1 MSAAVAAGALV
12 LAAALAAR
20 WARRRRTGGTG
31 RSRRRGPLLAVT
43 ALLAIQALVGA
54 PATAQGLDCKEPP
67 NPERPGSGMVGA
79 VDPAPLGTGKV
90 GSPYDATGYAGDVW
104 HTYDLGCGPQGVTSP
119 NAVVDTW
126 VGNEL
131 FNVGKNVV
139 GATNGLHYALLSGN
153 LMAPL
158 DDVISTGTVALYDSV
173 FTPWFGLVAVVLAVM
188 LFRYIWQGD
197 MAAIGKRTMW
207 ALAGLWFASAT
218 YLTPLV
224 YTHALDDVVITGT
237 SAVQGGFLRE
247 VGVDERDALP
257 TTLHDQVVYRNWLR
271 GEFGSPDA
279 PQAKQYGRELLD
291 AQAWSKL
298 EVQEG
303 KDGGSPAGKKQQF
316 RDVANKL
323 GSTYGYFQG
332 VDGSRVGAGMLS
344 MLQSLAFGSFQL
356 LAKAAIL
363 LAQVLLRVLVL
374 AGPVIGLVALLYHQV
389 LRGVGRLAGA
399 ALINVGVISAMAGLH
414 TLILTWIFDPAHQF
428 SLLVQMLLATLVTA
442 VFLMIGRPFRR
453 MGQMVQL
460 SVGGEHGFFS
470 AGGSVP
476 ASVFSRFRGR
486 RRDTSSGDDFW
497 EKARDPDESEGR
509 EYEAA
514 TGRPR
519 GRVRPE
525 AEGMSVSATAQRTD
539 REAPAQR
546 ALGPGGGSAQ
556 GAAAPAA
563 LSGSGSGGQSRRPG
577 SAEQSES
584 QALPEARSTSRVV
597 DTAPVA
603 DVSWAGHDDDPVM
616 VPSRARSEAAPDPA
630 EPPLL
635 RRADTEV
642 VAGRPVNVVYRP
654 SRGLEVGEGLDDRN
668 RSAGRED

>member
-1 MSAAVAAGALV
+1 MSTAITVGLIV
-12 LAAALAAR
+12 LAAALV
-20 WARRRRTGGTG
+20 ARRRYRRTGT
-31 RSRRRGPLLAVT
+31 RRTRRRGPLLVVI
-43 ALLAIQALVGA
+43 ALLGLQALVGA
-54 PATAQGLDCKEPP
+54 PATAQSLDCKEPP

-79 VDPAPLGTGKV
+79 VDPAPLGTGQV
-90 GSPYDATGYAGDVW
+90 GSPYDETGYAGEVW

-131 FNVGKNVV
+131 FNVGKNIV
-139 GATNGLHYALLSGN
+139 GATDGLHYALLSGN

-173 FTPWFGLVAVVLAVM
+173 FTPWFGLVAVVLAVI

-197 MAAIGKRTMW
+197 MATIGKRTMW

-257 TTLHDQVVYRNWLR
+257 TLLHDQVIYRNWLR

-279 PQAKQYGRELLD
+279 PQSKQVGRELLT
-291 AQAWSKL
+291 AQAWTKL

-303 KDGGSPAGKKQQF
+303 KDGGSPDAKKQQF

-344 MLQSLAFGSFQL
+344 LLQSLAFGSFQL

-399 ALINVGVISAMAGLH
+399 ALLNVAIISAMAGLH
-414 TLILTWIFDPAHQF
+414 TLVLTWIFDPAHQL
-428 SLLVQMLLATLVTA
+428 SLLVQMLLATLITA

-460 SVGGEHGFFS
+460 SVGGQHGFFS
-470 AGGSVP
+470 DTVP

-486 RRDTSSGDDFW
+486 RRDSPSGDDFW
-497 EKARDPDESEGR
+497 EKARDTEDAEDTER
-509 EYEAA
+509 DAA

-525 AEGMSVSATAQRTD
+525 AEGMSVSATAHRTD
-539 REAPAQR
+539 RDTPQR
-546 ALGPGGGSAQ
+546 ALGAGGAQASAASAVLA
-556 GAAAPAA
+556 GT
-563 LSGSGSGGQSRRPG
+563 GSGGGESRRPG
-577 SAEQSES
+577 STSES
-584 QALPEARSTSRVV
+584 QSLPEARSTSRVV

-635 RRADTEV
+635 RRSDTEV

-654 SRGLEVGEGLDDRN
+654 SRGLEVAEGLDDRS
-668 RSAGRED
+668 RTGRED

>member
-1 MSAAVAAGALV
+1 VSAAITVGALA
-12 LAAALAAR
+12 LAAAIAVRRAR
-20 WARRRRTGGTG
+20 GPRQKDA
-31 RSRRRGPLLAVT
+31 RSRRRGPLLVVT
-43 ALLAIQALVGA
+43 GLLALQALTGA
-54 PATAQGLDCKEPP
+54 PASAQGLDCKEPP
-67 NPERPGSGMVGA
+67 NPERPGTGMVGA
-79 VDPAPLGTGKV
+79 IDPAPMGTGQV
-90 GSPYDATGYAGDVW
+90 GSPYDLTGYAGDVW
-104 HTYDLGCGPQGVTSP
+104 HTYDLGCGPQGVTHP
-119 NAVVDTW
+119 NAIVDTW
-126 VGNEL
+126 VGGQL
-131 FNVGKNVV
+131 FDVGKDIV

-173 FTPWFGLVAVVLAVM
+173 FTPWFGLVAVLLAVF

-237 SAVQGGFLRE
+237 SAVQGGFLKE

-257 TTLHDQVVYRNWLR
+257 TLLHDQVVYRNWLR

-279 PQAKQYGRELLD
+279 PQAKQYGTELLT
-291 AQAWSKL
+291 AQAWTKA
-298 EVQEG
+298 EVADG
-303 KDGGSPAGKKQQF
+303 KDGGSPEQKKQQF
-316 RDVANKL
+316 RDVANKM
-323 GSTYGYFQG
+323 GSAYGYFQG
-332 VDGSRVGAGMLS
+332 VDGSRVGAGMLATV
-344 MLQSLAFGSFQL
+344 QSLAFASFQL

-374 AGPVIGLVALLYHQV
+374 AGPVIGLVALLYHEA

-399 ALINVGVISAMAGLH
+399 AIINVAIISAMAGLH
-414 TLILTWIFDPAHQF
+414 TLILTWLFDPAHQLP
-428 SLLVQMLLATLVTA
+428 LLVQMLLAGLVTA

-470 AGGSVP
+470 GAVAG
-476 ASVFSRFRGR
+476 SVFSKFRGR
-486 RRDTSSGDDFW
+486 GQNGEAGEDFW
-497 EKARDPDESEGR
+497 TKARWSDGDSTEHD
-509 EYEAA
+509 AA
-514 TGRPR
+514 TGQRR
-519 GRVRPE
+519 RVRPE
-525 AEGMSVSATAQRTD
+525 AEGISVSATAQRTD
-539 REAPAQR
+539 REQPQR
-546 ALGPGGGSAQ
+546 AIDRTGGGQLARPALPGGGS
-556 GAAAPAA
+556 GGTSSDV
-563 LSGSGSGGQSRRPG
+563 SGTGEARRPG
-577 SAEQSES
+577 STGDAQ
-584 QALPEARSTSRVV
+584 LPEARSTSRVV

-616 VPSRARSEAAPDPA
+616 VPSRSEAAPDPA

-635 RRADTEV
+635 QRSDTEV

-654 SRGLEVGEGLDDRN
+654 SRGLEVAEGFDDRN
-668 RSAGRED
+668 RGVDRQD

>member
-1 MSAAVAAGALV
+1 MTAAITVGAFA
-12 LAAALAAR
+12 LAAAIAV
-20 WARRRRTGGTG
+20 RRVRRSRQKDTG

-43 ALLAIQALVGA
+43 GMLVLQALIGA
-54 PATAQGLDCKEPP
+54 PASAQGLDCKQAP
-67 NPERPGSGMVGA
+67 NPERPGTGMVGA
-79 VDPAPLGTGKV
+79 IDPAPMGTGQV
-90 GSPYDATGYAGDVW
+90 GTPYDLTGYAGDVW
-104 HTYDLGCGPQGVTSP
+104 HTYDLGCGPQGVTHP
-119 NAVVDTW
+119 NAIVDTW
-126 VGNEL
+126 VGGQL
-131 FNVGKNVV
+131 FNVGKDIV

-158 DDVISTGTVALYDSV
+158 DDVVSTGTVALYDSV
-173 FTPWFGLVAVVLAVM
+173 FTPWFGLVAVVLAVV

-257 TTLHDQVVYRNWLR
+257 TLLHDQVIYRNWLR

-279 PQAKQYGRELLD
+279 PQAKQYGNELLT
-291 AQAWSKL
+291 AQAWTKA
-298 EVQEG
+298 EVADG
-303 KDGGSPAGKKQQF
+303 KDGGSPEQKKQQF

-323 GSTYGYFQG
+323 GSSYGYFQG
-332 VDGSRVGAGMLS
+332 IDGSRVGAGMLATV
-344 MLQSLAFGSFQL
+344 QSLAFASFQL

-374 AGPVIGLVALLYHQV
+374 AGPVIGLVALLYHEV

-399 ALINVGVISAMAGLH
+399 ALINVAMISAMAGLH
-414 TLILTWIFDPAHQF
+414 TLILTWLFDPTHHL
-428 SLLVQMLLATLVTA
+428 SLLVQMLLAGLVTA

-470 AGGSVP
+470 GAVAG
-476 ASVFSRFRGR
+476 SVFSKFRGR
-486 RRDTSSGDDFW
+486 GGANGDAGEDFW
-497 EKARDPDESEGR
+497 TKARGAGDEDVEHD
-509 EYEAA
+509 AA
-514 TGRPR
+514 TGQRR
-519 GRVRPE
+519 RVRPE
-525 AEGMSVSATAQRTD
+525 AEGASVSATAQRTD
-539 REAPAQR
+539 REAPQR
-546 ALGPGGGSAQ
+546 ALDRTGGG
-556 GAAAPAA
+556 PAA
-563 LSGSGSGGQSRRPG
+563 LPTAGFSGGSGGTSSDTSGTGEARRPG
-577 SAEQSES
+577 SAGEAQ
-584 QALPEARSTSRVV
+584 LPEARSTSRVV

-603 DVSWAGHDDDPVM
+603 DVNWAGHDDDPVM
-616 VPSRARSEAAPDPA
+616 VPSRSEAAPDPA

-635 RRADTEV
+635 QRSDTEV

-654 SRGLEVGEGLDDRN
+654 SRGLEVAEGLDDRS